1 MIQETEE
8 LSFFILKI
16 SESNLANILLYLQWV
31 LDLTPGFQ
39 TMTFSRLMKYFKQQ
53 KWRKRIDLKHYE
65 LEKNIWN
72 YVGKYKTT
80 RKKKRRDFYG
90 RTKNILAK
98 NNSTPADS
106 TLAFSK
112 TSLLNNTTKK
122 YRSYINVSW
131 QSNSITLLDKY
142 YKN

>member
-65 LEKNIWN
+65 LEKNI
-72 YVGKYKTT
+72 
-80 RKKKRRDFYG
+80 
-90 RTKNILAK
+90 
-98 NNSTPADS
+98 
-106 TLAFSK
+106 
-112 TSLLNNTTKK
+112 
-122 YRSYINVSW
+122 
-131 QSNSITLLDKY
+131 
-142 YKN
+142 